1 MKQKINAFAKRHGM
15 LPDGVF
21 VLAAVSGGVDSMCL
35 LHYLHTRG
43 VCVAAAHFNHQ
54 LRGAEADGDEAF
66 VRDWCE
72 QRGIAFYA
80 GREDVAA
87 LAAKNGWTVEEAGRR
102 ARYAFLERTAEEI
115 GAERI
120 ATAHH
125 AQDNAETLLFNLARG
140 TGPSGLGAIA
150 PVRGKLIRPMLT
162 VTRREIERYAAE
174 NAVPYRQD
182 RTNDDTAYT
191 RNYLRHE
198 VLPLLEN
205 VNDAAV
211 LHMSNTALRQR
222 EEDAYLDELAEESL
236 GEKQRTENEITIPCQ
251 AVKGAPNVLRARMM
265 RLLLDMLPVG
275 KKDFTAAHIDGLVAL
290 SMGEGRAQLD
300 LPHGVS
306 AYRQNGQLTLA
317 VKSGRT
323 DEARLLRIGERITWG
338 EYTIFARKAGK
349 NRAVAENTFCL
360 RCDTMN
366 DTLCVGKWD
375 SRKRLMLSGKTP
387 RSLKRLFADA
397 GISPAE
403 RDTTPVVFVNGVVAA
418 VYGIGAD
425 QAFLPDTD
433 RDTVVIEIQ
442 KINTNK

>member
-1 MKQKINAFAKRHGM
+1 MKQKINAFAKQHGM
-15 LPDGVF
+15 LPEGVL
-21 VLAAVSGGVDSMCL
+21 VLVAVSGGVDSMCL
-35 LHYLHTRG
+35 LHYLHTQG
-43 VCVAAAHFNHQ
+43 VRVAAAHFNHQ

-102 ARYAFLERTAEEI
+102 ARYAFLERTAEKI

-125 AQDNAETLLFNLARG
+125 AQDNAETLLFHLVRG
-140 TGPSGLGAIA
+140 TGAGGLGAIA
-150 PVRGKLIRPMLT
+150 PVRGRLIRPMLT
-162 VTRREIERYAAE
+162 VTREEIERYAVE

-198 VLPLLEN
+198 VLPLLEK

-211 LHMSNTALRQR
+211 LHMSKAALRQR
-222 EEDAYLDELAEESL
+222 EEDAYLDELAAELLRKTRQTES
-236 GEKQRTENEITIPCQ
+236 EVTISSR
-251 AVKGAPNVLRARMM
+251 AVKDAPGVLRARMV
-265 RLLLDMLPVG
+265 RQLLDMLPVG
-275 KKDFTAAHIDGLVAL
+275 KKDFTASHIDSLVAL
-290 SMGEGRAQLD
+290 SMGEGQAHLD

-306 AYRQNGQLTLA
+306 AHRNNGQLTLA
-317 VKSGRT
+317 VKSGGAP
-323 DEARLLRIGERITWG
+323 EARLLRVGERITWG
-338 EYTIFARKAGK
+338 EYTIFARKAEK
-349 NRAVAENTFCL
+349 NRAVAEDTFCL

-366 DTLCVGKWD
+366 KTLYVGAWD
-375 SRKRLMLSGKTP
+375 SHKRLTLPGKTP
-387 RSLKRLFADA
+387 RSLKRLFAEA
-397 GISPAE
+397 GISPTQ
-403 RDTTPVVFVNGVVAA
+403 RDSTPVFFVGGTVAA
-418 VYGIGAD
+418 VYGIGVD
-425 QAFLPDTD
+425 RAFLPDTD